1 MEDSL
6 KREFTRRI
14 SQANGGELI
23 VIKYEIVFAYMEDAR
38 QAYEQQQY
46 ETYKTAI
53 KQAQKSI
60 DSLKSSLDAKF
71 EISKE
76 LYSLYN
82 YAISC
87 LAKAIYQNK
96 TDGIMEAE
104 KVLKPLYTSFCEA
117 AKTDHSGPLMRNTQQ
132 VYAGM
137 TYGRNSLNENCYDN
151 GHRGFFV

>member
-23 VIKYEIVFAYMEDAR
+23 VIKYEIVFAYMDDAK
-38 QAYEQQQY
+38 QAHEQKDYES
-46 ETYKTAI
+46 YKTAI

-60 DSLKSSLDAKF
+60 ESLKTSLDGKF

-96 TDGIMEAE
+96 TDGILEAE
-104 KVLKPLYTSFCEA
+104 EVLKRLYTSFCEA
-117 AKTDHSGPLMRNTQQ
+117 AKTDRSGPIMKNTQQ

-151 GHRGFFV
+151 GRRGFFV